1 MDFLIQ
7 GVTVLLEGIISFFS
21 PCVIPLL
28 PLYMGYLAGNAKEK
42 TKDGKIIYK
51 RKKVFLYTLFFVLGI
66 SMSFFILGLSF
77 TTLGSFFKEYKTII
91 AIIGGIIIVILGL
104 FQLKII
110 NFKSLQKEKKLNIN
124 INPNKMNPIVA
135 FVMGFLFSFA
145 WTPCVGPALSSVLI
159 MASSADSM
167 LLGNILVLIYA
178 IGFII
183 PFLILGLFTGEALSF
198 LKKKQN
204 ILQRVVQVGGVL
216 LVLVGSYILV
226 TNIDFET
233 SSKLEQNCGINEET
247 GLASCSNGLSS
258 KTNKKSQYKVE
269 KFTLK
274 DQNNKTHNW
283 NDYKDKTVILHFWST
298 DCSAC
303 KKELKEL
310 EKLYN
315 HYKKN
320 TNGKQKQKNIS
331 VEYNNSNKKN
341 KEDVILLSVV
351 SPKLEHKSTKQ
362 IKNFI
367 KNKDI
372 TFPVLMDETGEFFS
386 KFEIISYP
394 NSFIVKD
401 SVIKLTIPGATTYEK
416 LTESVE
422 EIKSSK

>member
-110 NFKSLQKEKKLNIN
+110 KFKSLQKEKKLNIN

-167 LLGNILVLIYA
+167 LLGNIFFA
-178 IGFII
+178 S
-183 PFLILGLFTGEALSF
+183 LS
-198 LKKKQN
+198 
-204 ILQRVVQVGGVL
+204 
-216 LVLVGSYILV
+216 
-226 TNIDFET
+226 
-233 SSKLEQNCGINEET
+233 
-247 GLASCSNGLSS
+247 
-258 KTNKKSQYKVE
+258 
-269 KFTLK
+269 
-274 DQNNKTHNW
+274 
-283 NDYKDKTVILHFWST
+283 
-298 DCSAC
+298 
-303 KKELKEL
+303 
-310 EKLYN
+310 
-315 HYKKN
+315 
-320 TNGKQKQKNIS
+320 
-331 VEYNNSNKKN
+331 
-341 KEDVILLSVV
+341 
-351 SPKLEHKSTKQ
+351 
-362 IKNFI
+362 
-367 KNKDI
+367 
-372 TFPVLMDETGEFFS
+372 
-386 KFEIISYP
+386 
-394 NSFIVKD
+394 
-401 SVIKLTIPGATTYEK
+401 
-416 LTESVE
+416 
-422 EIKSSK
+422 KSSSLWNFTIFFVFCEV